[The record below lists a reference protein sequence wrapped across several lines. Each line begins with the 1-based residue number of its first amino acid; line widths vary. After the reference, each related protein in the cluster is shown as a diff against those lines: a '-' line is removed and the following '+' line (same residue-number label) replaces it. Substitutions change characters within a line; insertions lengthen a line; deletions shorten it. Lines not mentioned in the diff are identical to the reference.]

1 MTTKYFLFTPVA
13 ALLFF
18 LALGLNTPLFA
29 QQILHL
35 RDYGVQADS
44 YTNAVGGIQA
54 ALAEARNYDSA
65 VIKFP
70 SGRIDLWP
78 DGAARRE
85 YFISNGTESDTL
97 SKAKTIGILL
107 ENMKNIRLEGEP
119 GTLIVSHGKMVHLAL
134 DNSENIRVKNLAFD
148 YERPTM
154 SEVAVEKTGSDFLV
168 LKVHPDSRYTV
179 KDGKIHWF
187 GEGWK
192 SNNLHVIRFD
202 PAEEMLFYERS
213 GVLAKGIA
221 TDLGDRRI
229 LIQDLDLANTQI
241 RQGDVLTFRDPYRD
255 NVGILNHQSKNLHFE
270 NLGLHYLHGMGML
283 SQFSENIHIQGIKA
297 APRPETGRVIAGF
310 ADFLHFSGCSGQITV
325 ENSLFS
331 GSHDDPI
338 NVHGTHLRI
347 VGHEGNKIKVRF
359 MHHQTWNL
367 PAFEPQDSIGFV
379 DNNSLEVYA
388 FARIQAVKSLNPK
401 ELELTLDREAP
412 SRLAENHNVE
422 NITKT
427 PSVWIHHNRFEHT
440 NTRGLLVTTRRKV
453 LIEDNVFY
461 RTGMHAIMI
470 ANDSN
475 YWYESGPVTDVLIR
489 RNQFIECG
497 YNNGSDSYPIAI
509 IPEILSYTPGEYVH
523 SNIRILDNDFVLG
536 SGALLKARGTQGLTF
551 QGNRIRTGNTSLF
564 PPSDR
569 PLIELEHNDQVHLL
583 QNHFEGYTGKR
594 TVRIKDMDW
603 NAVQT
608 DKTQGLEL
616 LQAEK
621 PLP

>member
-1 MTTKYFLFTPVA
+1 MTTKHTLFIPFA

-18 LALGLNTPLFA
+18 LALCLNSPLFA
-29 QQILHL
+29 QQIIDLK
-35 RDYGVQADS
+35 DYGVQADS
-44 YTNAVGGIQA
+44 YTNAVRGIQE
-54 ALAEARNYDSA
+54 ALAEARKYDSA

-70 SGRIDLWP
+70 TGRIDLWP
-78 DGAARRE
+78 DGAVRRE

-97 SKAKTIGILL
+97 SKVKTIGIFL
-107 ENMKNIRLEGEP
+107 ENMRNIRLEGGS

-134 DNSENIRVKNLAFD
+134 DNSENIQAKNLAFD

-154 SEVAVEKTGSDFLV
+154 SEVTVEKIGSDFLI
-168 LKVHPDSRYTV
+168 LKVHPDSRYAV
-179 KDGKIHWF
+179 KEGKITWF

-202 PAEEMLFYERS
+202 PKEEMLFYERS
-213 GVLAKGIA
+213 GTLVKGNA

-229 LIQDLDLANTQI
+229 LIQGLDLGNTLIQP
-241 RQGDVLTFRDPYRD
+241 GDILTFRDPYRD
-255 NVGILNHQSKNLHFE
+255 NVGILNHKSKNLYFE

-283 SQFSENIHIQGIKA
+283 SQFSENIHVNGVKA

-347 VGHEGNKIKVRF
+347 VRQEGNKINVQF

-367 PAFEPQDSIGFV
+367 PAFELQDSIGFV
-379 DNNSLEVYA
+379 DNNNLEVYA
-388 FARIQAVKSLNPK
+388 FAQIQEVKFLNPK
-401 ELELTLDREAP
+401 ELELTLDRNVP
-412 SRLAENHNVE
+412 TRLAENHNVE

-440 NTRGLLVTTRRKV
+440 NTRGLLVTTRREV
-453 LIEDNVFY
+453 LIEDNVFF

-475 YWYESGPVTDVLIR
+475 YWYESGPVKDVLIR

-497 YNNGSDSYPIAI
+497 YNNGADSYPIAI
-509 IPEILSYTPGEYVH
+509 IPEVLSFEPGKFVH
-523 SNIRILDNDFVLG
+523 SNIRILDNEFILG
-536 SGALLKARGTQGLTF
+536 SGALLKVRGTQGLTF

-564 PPSDR
+564 LPSDR
-569 PLIELEHNDQVHLL
+569 PLIDLEHNDQVSFL
-583 QNHFEGYTGKR
+583 QNRFEGYNGNRTIRAKGMDKKSLQVGKDQG
-594 TVRIKDMDW
+594 IK
-603 NAVQT
+603 
-608 DKTQGLEL
+608 LEYV
-616 LQAEK
+616 EE
-621 PLP
+621 